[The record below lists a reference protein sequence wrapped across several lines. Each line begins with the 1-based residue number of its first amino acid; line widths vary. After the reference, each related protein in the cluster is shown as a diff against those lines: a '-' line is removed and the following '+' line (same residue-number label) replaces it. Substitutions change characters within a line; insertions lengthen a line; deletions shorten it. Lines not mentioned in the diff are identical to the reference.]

1 MSSSEFQDADSPESD
16 MPESDLPDSELP
28 DSGLPEGVEETPMA
42 AKSNYR
48 GPMVSVREYGDAFSA
63 ETTRIRLAAA
73 GIRSL
78 VTGTDAAVALS
89 MGGAGTDRL
98 VRIEVAPADYQ
109 RAIELLAADERLIQS
124 VGPWICSRCDEQNE
138 PAFEVCWSCNKR
150 RSEDDASGRHDPN
163 RDENI
168 SSKLGAGDFVHETSA
183 DPIAV
188 SANPYQPPNPISD
201 LPKHPPA
208 MPSDRPDVVD
218 DLDETVAEWVKRAY
232 LSSIVGVLVFPPLLN
247 FYSLYVTLTI
257 PTTAYRDTR
266 ARRKLIFAWVVNL
279 LCIPLGSWFWL
290 SM

>member
-1 MSSSEFQDADSPESD
+1 MPSSEFQDADSLEVDTASPAI
-16 MPESDLPDSELP
+16 P
-28 DSGLPEGVEETPMA
+28 G
-42 AKSNYR
+42 SNYR
-48 GPMVSVREYGDAFSA
+48 GPMVSVREYADAFSA
-63 ETTRIRLAAA
+63 ETIRIRLAAA
-73 GIRSL
+73 GIRSI

-109 RAIELLAADERLIQS
+109 RAIDLLAADEKLIQS
-124 VGPWICSRCDEQNE
+124 AGPWICSRCEEQNE

-150 RSEDDASGRHDPN
+150 RSEDDATGRLDPN
-163 RDENI
+163 HGESVVSALD
-168 SSKLGAGDFVHETSA
+168 AGDFIGETST

-201 LPKHPPA
+201 SLDHPTALPI
-208 MPSDRPDVVD
+208 DRCDGEFE
-218 DLDETVAEWVKRAY
+218 LDEPIEVLVKRAY

-257 PTTAYRDTR
+257 PTTAYRDAR
-266 ARRKLIFAWVVNL
+266 ARRKLIFAWVVNVL
-279 LCIPLGSWFWL
+279 AIPLGVWFWL

>member
-1 MSSSEFQDADSPESD
+1 MPSSEFQDADSPEVD
-16 MPESDLPDSELP
+16 APEID
-28 DSGLPEGVEETPMA
+28 TA
-42 AKSNYR
+42 ATAIPVSNYR

-73 GIRSL
+73 GIRSI

-109 RAIELLAADERLIQS
+109 RAIDLLAADEKLIQS
-124 VGPWICSRCDEQNE
+124 AGPWICSRCEEQNE

-150 RSEDDASGRHDPN
+150 RSEDDATGRHDPN
-163 RDENI
+163 HDE
-168 SSKLGAGDFVHETSA
+168 SVVSTLGAGDFIGETSP
-183 DPIAV
+183 DPMVV
-188 SANPYQPPNPISD
+188 STNPYHPPNPISD

-208 MPSDRPDVVD
+208 LPIDRCDAQSV
-218 DLDETVAEWVKRAY
+218 LDEPIDVAVKRAY

-257 PTTAYRDTR
+257 PTTAYRDAR
-266 ARRKLIFAWVVNL
+266 ARRKLIFAWTVNL
-279 LCIPLGSWFWL
+279 ICIPLGVWFWL